1 MEKDFYSLNEDD
13 GDEIWVVE
21 DENTDLETE
30 LAKRFRLYNE
40 IGRVMLSSLDEKDIY
55 KVAVEALHF
64 SMELR
69 HVALFQID
77 YQFNDL
83 VLKAQAGDYVGI
95 IPSNY
100 RRGLT
105 QGLMG
110 QVAQDSQS
118 QILIVTKNK
127 KDEALVVKGGKEI
140 YVPVKIEG
148 QCFAVLYLACAASA
162 YSRPFDLLVFE
173 NIASQIGVAIQ
184 NARLF
189 TEVNQTRKE
198 LSVLLNVSRDLSASL
213 ELPVI
218 IDHLAKRLLETLPES
233 RLALIQFKDAG
244 LAMLRRYYHFSDG
257 DVRSEP
263 SQEIKLSDHQE
274 LNLALNSRQAT
285 VSYLTDSKLIPRRI
299 ADQVKSTEPTPFLF
313 IPLIIQEQTAGII
326 VVNKMGIQLN
336 FSERELGICQT
347 LANIASISL
356 HNAGL
361 FRQIAAANEQLKKLS
376 AMKSDLL
383 HIISHDLK
391 SPLTVISGYAE
402 LLLERPEV
410 MAARWEA
417 TLQEIISQTQM
428 MARLIEDTLAVSRIE
443 SGVFEL
449 NLCDLNLLDILD
461 NVIAIHQH
469 ECQFYKNMPENLPR
483 VRADKLRLHEI
494 LENLIGNA
502 IKYSPPEKREI
513 VVTAIPD
520 SNTGMML
527 IRIKDHGFGIAE
539 AELPKLFTKFFRI
552 KNEKTNRIS
561 GTGLGLYI
569 VKQMVEAHQGEIGV
583 DSRPGEGS
591 TFSFSVPLVV
601 N

>member
-1 MEKDFYSLNEDD
+1 MENDYYSLDAIEEN
-13 GDEIWVVE
+13 EIWVVV
-21 DENTDLETE
+21 DDDSALEAE
-30 LAKRFRLYNE
+30 LSKRFNLYNE

-64 SMELR
+64 SMDLR

-77 YQFNDL
+77 YQFNEL
-83 VLKAQAGDYVGI
+83 VLKAQTGEYVGS
-95 IPSNY
+95 IPANY
-100 RRGLT
+100 RHGLA
-105 QGLMG
+105 QGAMG
-110 QVAQDSQS
+110 KVAQTGQS
-118 QILIVTKNK
+118 QVLVVSK
-127 KDEALVVKGGKEI
+127 KLLQDALVSKIGKEFYI
-140 YVPVKIEG
+140 PVKIEG
-148 QCFAVLYLACAASA
+148 QCFAVLYLVCASGA
-162 YSRPFDLLVFE
+162 YCKPFDMLVFE

-198 LSVLLNVSRDLSASL
+198 LGTLLHVSRDLSASL
-213 ELPVI
+213 ELPI
-218 IDHLAKRLLETLPES
+218 IMDHLAQRLLESLPES
-233 RLALIQFKDAG
+233 RLALIQFKDVG
-244 LAMLRRYYHFSDG
+244 LASLRRYHRISDS

-263 SQEIKLSDHQE
+263 PVEISLDDYPE
-274 LNLALNSRQAT
+274 LTPPQQARQAT
-285 VSYLTDSKLIPRRI
+285 VTYHTDSKLLPRRI
-299 ADQVKSTEPTPFLF
+299 ADQVKTTEPTPFLY
-313 IPLIIQEQTAGII
+313 IPLNVQEQAIGII
-326 VVNKMGIQLN
+326 AVNKVGIDHN
-336 FSERELGICQT
+336 FTERELGISQT
-347 LANIASISL
+347 LANIATISL

-361 FRQIAAANEQLKKLS
+361 FRQIGAANEQLKKLN

-402 LLLERPEV
+402 LLLERPDV

-469 ECQFYKNMPENLPR
+469 ECLFVKKIPAHLPR

-502 IKYSPPEKREI
+502 IKYSDPDRREI
-513 VVTAIPD
+513 IVTANPNQQAGKMVISIQD
-520 SNTGMML
+520 
-527 IRIKDHGFGIAE
+527 RGFGIADSE
-539 AELPKLFTKFFRI
+539 MPKLFSKFYRV
-552 KNEKTNRIS
+552 KNDKTQRIS

-569 VKQMVEAHQGEIGV
+569 VKQMVEAHDGKIWAESQF
-583 DSRPGEGS
+583 GEGS
-591 TFSFSVPLVV
+591 TFSFNVPLTQ
-601 N
+601 

>member
-1 MEKDFYSLNEDD
+1 MENDYYSLDANDE
-13 GDEIWVVE
+13 DEIWVVE
-21 DENTDLETE
+21 DDDSMLEAE
-30 LAKRFRLYNE
+30 LSKRFNLYNE

-77 YQFNDL
+77 YQFNEL
-83 VLKAQAGDYVGI
+83 VLKAQTGEYVGF
-95 IPSNY
+95 IPANY
-100 RRGLT
+100 RHGLA
-105 QGLMG
+105 QGIMG
-110 QVAQDSQS
+110 KVAQAGQS
-118 QILIVTKNK
+118 QVLMVSK
-127 KDEALVVKGGKEI
+127 KRLQEALVGKAGKEFYI
-140 YVPVKIEG
+140 PVKIEG
-148 QCFAVLYLACAASA
+148 QCFAVLYLVCASA
-162 YSRPFDLLVFE
+162 AYNKPFDMLVFE

-198 LSVLLNVSRDLSASL
+198 LDTLLHVSRDLSASL
-213 ELPVI
+213 ELPI
-218 IDHLAKRLLETLPES
+218 IMDHLAQRLLESLPES
-233 RLALIQFKDAG
+233 RLGLIQFKDAG
-244 LAMLRRYYHFSDG
+244 LASLRRYYRISDN

-263 SQEIKLSDHQE
+263 AVEIALTDYPE
-274 LNLALNSRQAT
+274 LTHPQQTRQAT
-285 VSYLTDSKLIPRRI
+285 VAYHTDSQLLPRRI
-299 ADQVKSTEPTPFLF
+299 ADQVKSMEPTPFLY
-313 IPLIIQEQTAGII
+313 IPLNVQERAIGII
-326 VVNKMGIQLN
+326 VVNKVGIHHN
-336 FSERELGICQT
+336 FTERELGVSQT
-347 LANIASISL
+347 LANIATISL

-361 FRQIAAANEQLKKLS
+361 FRQIEAANEQLKKLN

-402 LLLERPEV
+402 LLLERPDV

-428 MARLIEDTLAVSRIE
+428 MAKLIEDTLAVSRIE

-469 ECQFYKNMPENLPR
+469 ECLFLKNIPAHLPR

-502 IKYSPPEKREI
+502 IKYSDPGRREI
-513 VVTAIPD
+513 IVSAIPD
-520 SNTGMML
+520 HQAGKMVIS
-527 IRIKDHGFGIAE
+527 IQDRGFGITAS
-539 AELPKLFTKFFRI
+539 ELPKLFSKFYRI
-552 KNEKTNRIS
+552 KNDKTQRIS

-569 VKQMVEAHQGEIGV
+569 VKQMVEAHDGGIWAESQL
-583 DSRPGEGS
+583 GEGS
-591 TFSFSVPLVV
+591 KFSFNIPLTR
-601 N
+601 